1 MSRLTQRIAS
11 VLVSSLFLVIATGQ
25 LVAQDKRVVVLSF
38 EQRNVLSSIEEVFG
52 GEADIGDKIAD
63 LVRARL
69 REHGVEVAEE
79 DVDVHGRVNGSIMVF
94 GRAEGGGEVAG
105 VSVRGIRVGLG
116 RSKEKAF
123 VVLEARLL
131 NAFNGNVV
139 TVVTGRG
146 ESDRSGTD
154 LFARTQ
160 EVDIASIDLT
170 SEEFTETSIGEAT
183 HQAVDQ
189 LAEEIAEATDDLD
202 DAPPPPAEPTPPVA
216 AAAVAPPS
224 APAVSGGPMAPFA
237 WAPFQFR
244 GTEHFRYDVRQTED
258 GDTETGFYQIDL
270 EPAGAGQ
277 VRMQVSGQLGEDSYS
292 STVTTGTGTQ
302 GMMMGYPQFMT
313 MGPVGIM
320 LFNPMSWMAIQGRQL
335 TMGDGWT
342 SSQGGETMEFK
353 VESQC
358 RAAGQNGMLLVFR
371 ENGQVRT
378 QSCLSPDIALPIVTS
393 MHDDDM
399 GLELTLVEYRP

>member
-1 MSRLTQRIAS
+1 MSRPNLRIACLLGLS
-11 VLVSSLFLVIATGQ
+11 GLLVMTAMPLA
-25 LVAQDKRVVVLSF
+25 AQTKRVVVLSF

-79 DVDVHGRVNGSIMVF
+79 DVDVHGRVNGTIMVF

-105 VSVRGIRVGLG
+105 VSVRGLRVGLG
-116 RSKEKAF
+116 RRKEKAF

-131 NAFNGNVV
+131 NAFNGQVV

-154 LFARTQ
+154 LFARTRQ
-160 EVDIASIDLT
+160 VDIASIDLT

-189 LAEEIAEATDDLD
+189 LAEEIADATDDLD
-202 DAPPPPAEPTPPVA
+202 TAPPPAPEPTPPVA
-216 AAAVAPPS
+216 AAAPS
-224 APAVSGGPMAPFA
+224 APAVAGGPVAPFA
-237 WAPFQFR
+237 WAPYQFR

-258 GDTETGFYQIDL
+258 GETETGFYQLDL

-313 MGPVGIM
+313 MGPVGIL

-335 TMGDGWT
+335 TLGDGWS
-342 SSQGGETMEFK
+342 SSQGGESMEIR

-358 RAAGQNGMLLVFR
+358 QSAGQSGMLLVFR

-378 QSCLSPDIALPIVTS
+378 QSCLAPDVALPIVTS

-399 GLELTLVEYRP
+399 VIELTLVEYRP

>member
-1 MSRLTQRIAS
+1 MGRPTQS
-11 VLVSSLFLVIATGQ
+11 VARVLGLSFFLAIVTGQ
-25 LVAQDKRVVVLSF
+25 LVAQGKRVVVISF

-69 REHGVEVAEE
+69 REHGVEVVES
-79 DVDVHGRVNGSIMVF
+79 DTDVHGRVNGSIMVF
-94 GRAEGGGEVAG
+94 GKAEGGGEVAG
-105 VSVRGIRVGLG
+105 VSVRGLRVGLG
-116 RSKEKAF
+116 RRKEKAF

-131 NAFNGNVV
+131 NAFNGQVV

-154 LFARTQ
+154 LFARTR
-160 EVDIASIDLT
+160 EVDLASIDLT

-189 LAEEIAEATDDLD
+189 LAEEIADATDDLD
-202 DAPPPPAEPTPPVA
+202 TAPPPAPEPA
-216 AAAVAPPS
+216 AAPMAAPT
-224 APAVSGGPMAPFA
+224 APAVSGGPVGPFA
-237 WAPFQFR
+237 WAPYQFR
-244 GTEHFRYDVRQTED
+244 GTEHFRYDVILTED
-258 GDTETGFYQIDL
+258 GDTETGFYQLDL

-277 VRMQVSGQLGEDSYS
+277 VRMQVSGQLGDDSYS

-313 MGPVGIM
+313 MGPIGIM
-320 LFNPMSWMAIQGRQL
+320 LFNPMSWMMLQGRQL
-335 TMGDGWT
+335 TLGDGWS
-342 SSQGGETMEFK
+342 SSQGGDSMEIR

-358 RAAGQNGMLLVFR
+358 SHAGQSGMDVVFR
-371 ENGQVRT
+371 ENGTVRT
-378 QSCLSPDIALPIVTS
+378 QSCLAPDVALPIRVS

-399 GLELTLVEYRP
+399 VLQLTLVEYRP

>member
-1 MSRLTQRIAS
+1 MPMA
-11 VLVSSLFLVIATGQ
+11 
-25 LVAQDKRVVVLSF
+25 AQNKRVVVSPF

-69 REHGVEVAEE
+69 REHGVDVVE
-79 DVDVHGRVNGSIMVF
+79 DNADVNGQVNGAIMVF
-94 GRAEGGGEVAG
+94 GRAEGSGEVAG
-105 VSVRGIRVGLG
+105 VSVGGVRVGLG
-116 RSKEKAF
+116 RRKEKAF

-131 NAFNGNVV
+131 NAYNGHVV

-154 LFARTQ
+154 LFARTRDI
-160 EVDIASIDLT
+160 DIANIDLN

-189 LAEEIAEATDDLD
+189 LAEELADAADDLD
-202 DAPPPPAEPTPPVA
+202 TAPPPEPTPAVAAAPVA
-216 AAAVAPPS
+216 AAAQPT
-224 APAVSGGPMAPFA
+224 VSGGPVAPFA
-237 WAPFQFR
+237 WAPYQFN
-244 GTEHFRYDVRQTED
+244 GTEHFRYDVVQTED
-258 GDTETGFYQIDL
+258 GGTETGFYQLDL
-270 EPAGAGQ
+270 EPAGASQ
-277 VRMQVSGQLGEDSYS
+277 VRMQVSGQLGDDSYS

-335 TMGDGWT
+335 TIGDGW
-342 SSQGGETMEFK
+342 SASQDGETMEAR

-358 RAAGQNGMLLVFR
+358 QAAGQSGMLLVFR

-378 QSCLSPDIALPIVTS
+378 QSCLAPDIALPIMTS

-399 GLELTLVEYRP
+399 SIELTLVEYRP